1 MPSDSRTTVL
11 SGSFRPINPPVPVRV
26 QERDNGR
33 PMSIEAVRQ
42 LLRVAMIQDLWW
54 VDYEWWRP
62 EPISRMY
69 FKIVLSDGSTVTV
82 FRDLLN
88 GGWYRQN
95 Y

>member
-1 MPSDSRTTVL
+1 M
-11 SGSFRPINPPVPVRV
+11 RV